1 MPARPC
7 LTTGC
12 PRLATTG
19 SYCTHCTTTRNRQR
33 NARRTHLN
41 GDWPKV
47 SRAIRDAWVAEHGW
61 VCPGY
66 QRGPHP
72 STDLTVDHI
81 TAGTRDDGLMVLCKS
96 CNSRKGDR

>member
-47 SRAIRDAWVAEHGW
+47 SRTVRDAWVAEHGW
-61 VCPGY
+61 LCPGW
-66 QRGPHP
+66 QRDPHP

-81 TAGTRDDGLMVLCKS
+81 TAGTRDDGLAILCRS
-96 CNSRKGDR
+96 CNASKG